1 MIQKLSGTKLN
12 KHCQILLKSWVEEP
26 VEDVG
31 QGGDDPLHQHPDHH
45 QESEQA
51 GQWDDCQGHVVDDGP
66 QVDELDQKA
75 GSHCRIQP
83 PLYLPKSHCKAILF
97 ITRRVMLQHCPS
109 KDSLEWFACD
119 QICTDIC
126 LERTPSTASAK
137 PCYTGFCFPADL
149 HLKVG

>member
-12 KHCQILLKSWVEEP
+12 NHCQILLKSWVEEP

-51 GQWDDCQGHVVDDGP
+51 GQGDDCQGHVVDDGR

-109 KDSLEWFACD
+109 MDSLE
-119 QICTDIC
+119 
-126 LERTPSTASAK
+126 
-137 PCYTGFCFPADL
+137 
-149 HLKVG
+149 